1 MDLNRNFP
9 DFFQS
14 NPVVREPETAAVI
27 RWMENIQ
34 FILSASLHGG
44 ALVASYPYEN
54 SDKRK
59 TIVFQRSFH

>member
-1 MDLNRNFP
+1 
-9 DFFQS
+9 
-14 NPVVREPETAAVI
+14 
-27 RWMENIQ
+27 MENIQ

-59 TIVFQRSFH
+59 TIVFLRSFTESLRPLWAELASPHFTKSESI